1 MFNEPCKYTI
11 RRENKNY
18 IYNFKT
24 SSGVEFD
31 VTFDYLKAGKCEL
44 IYKNLNENSYDVQNY
59 KNSTSIEVFSTLVSI
74 INDFND
80 LVIPDEMVLGYN
92 KKDPISRY
100 KLTKKLVIF
109 FIRKYRNKKGFENI
123 TFEEIDKD
131 NKILFVLKRNI
142 SNTLLQLKRKRL
154 NRE

>member
-1 MFNEPCKYTI
+1 
-11 RRENKNY
+11 
-18 IYNFKT
+18 
-24 SSGVEFD
+24 
-31 VTFDYLKAGKCEL
+31 
-44 IYKNLNENSYDVQNY
+44 
-59 KNSTSIEVFSTLVSI
+59 
-74 INDFND
+74 
-80 LVIPDEMVLGYN
+80 MVLGYN

-100 KLTKKLVIF
+100 KLTKKLVLF

-154 NRE
+154 NG